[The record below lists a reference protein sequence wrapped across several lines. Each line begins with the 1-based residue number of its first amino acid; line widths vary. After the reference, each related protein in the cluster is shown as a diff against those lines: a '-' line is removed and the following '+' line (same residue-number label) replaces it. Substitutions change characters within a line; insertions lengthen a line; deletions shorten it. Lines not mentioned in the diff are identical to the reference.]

1 MSDWNTNV
9 IDEFRANHGEVGGMF
24 EGAPILLLTTT
35 GARTGATRV
44 NPLMYLPLDDG
55 RVAIFASK
63 GGAPAHPDWFHN
75 LKAEPKVR
83 VEIGDE
89 SFDATATEVT
99 GEERDALYGRQ
110 SSRYPQ
116 FAQYQAGT
124 QRLIPVVVLERGA

>member
-1 MSDWNTNV
+1 MSGWNTNV

-75 LKAEPKVR
+75 LKAEPKVT

-89 SFDATATEVT
+89 TFDAIATEVT
-99 GEERDALYGRQ
+99 GEERDELYGRQ

-124 QRLIPVVVLERGA
+124 QRLIPVVVLQRA

>member
-89 SFDATATEVT
+89 TFDAIATEVT
-99 GEERDALYGRQ
+99 GEERDVLYGRQ